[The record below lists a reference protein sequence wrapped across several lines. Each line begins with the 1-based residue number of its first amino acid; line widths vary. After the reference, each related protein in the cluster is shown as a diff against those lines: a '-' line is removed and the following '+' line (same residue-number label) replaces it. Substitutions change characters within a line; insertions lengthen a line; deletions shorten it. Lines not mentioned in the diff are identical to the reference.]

1 MDITPEIRQR
11 IEALA
16 EKFNVMGQDMVSYL
30 DGLLHADYLTYWD
43 YIHLDTLLSLQTPRT
58 PFPDEYI
65 FITYHQITEL
75 YFKLCLQAA
84 AQLRTRTDPDLAFF
98 KRQLERINR
107 YFDNLI
113 HSFDVMIEGMDR
125 QEFLQYRMSLL
136 PASGFQSVQYRMIE
150 IVSTD
155 FINLVHADA
164 RDQHHWNSEIK
175 ALYEDVYWRHGGLE
189 LATGQKTLTLRQFEL
204 KYSER
209 LLRLG
214 ERMRT
219 ANIWQ
224 LYRRLP
230 VAEQAD
236 PELVRLLKTH
246 DFNICVR
253 WRLAHYR
260 SAARYLDRKPKVIE
274 ATGGTNW
281 QQYLP
286 PRFQRIS
293 LYPDLWSEAEK
304 ANWGVR
310 VKEFLLEG

>member
-11 IEALA
+11 ITALA
-16 EKFNVMGQDMVSYL
+16 EKYNVMGQDMVSYL

-84 AQLRTRTDPDLAFF
+84 AQLRNRTDPDLAFF
-98 KRQLERINR
+98 KRQLTRINR

-113 HSFDVMIEGMDR
+113 HSFDIMVEGMDR

-155 FINLVHADA
+155 FINLVHNEA
-164 RDQHHWNSEIK
+164 RERHHWNTDIDE
-175 ALYEDVYWRHGGLE
+175 LYDDVYWRKGGLE

-204 KYSER
+204 KYREQ

-230 VAEQAD
+230 AD
-236 PELVRLLKTH
+236 DQQDEALINLLKTH
-246 DFNICVR
+246 DFNVCVR

-260 SAARYLDRKPKVIE
+260 SAARYLDRHPKAIE

-293 LYPDLWSEAEK
+293 LYPDLWNEEEK

-310 VKEFLLEG
+310 VKDFLVG